1 MNTSYLEDNVDN
13 DNADNVCSL
22 APTLCARMFPAVP

>member
-1 MNTSYLEDNVDN
+1 MNNSYLEDNVDN

-22 APTLCARMFPAVP
+22 APTLTVLALH